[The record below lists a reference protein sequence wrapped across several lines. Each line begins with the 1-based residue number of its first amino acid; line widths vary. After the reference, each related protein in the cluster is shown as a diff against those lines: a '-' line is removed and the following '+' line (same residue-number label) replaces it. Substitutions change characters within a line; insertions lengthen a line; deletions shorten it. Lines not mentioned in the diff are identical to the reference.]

1 MGSIPSKDNPMLQHH
16 VDTSCGLSP
25 DCWSYRISFQVWEL
39 LLHLSLDLTAGAPV
53 GQGTEQQ
60 GQGMDSPGRGD
71 PANSIVSVS
80 DGRGIQLTAL
90 LWLKSKCIS
99 WWGDTYTCGEACTSS
114 HCFSWRY
121 LRNVTEIIT
130 NYVCCII
137 FFSLPSL

>member
-99 WWGDTYTCGEACTSS
+99 WWGDTYTCMYAQVVIASHGVTSEM
-114 HCFSWRY
+114 
-121 LRNVTEIIT
+121 LLK
-130 NYVCCII
+130 
-137 FFSLPSL
+137 SLQIMSAV